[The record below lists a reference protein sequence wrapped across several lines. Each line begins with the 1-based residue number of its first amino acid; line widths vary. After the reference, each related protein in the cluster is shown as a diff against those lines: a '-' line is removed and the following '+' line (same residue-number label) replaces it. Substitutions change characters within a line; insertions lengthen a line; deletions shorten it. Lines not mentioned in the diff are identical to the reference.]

1 MEQEDW
7 EEERWGDEGGCS
19 RRTGGT
25 LTTDK
30 QQKENQKKHKQRTE
44 QGQPVVMAGCNEEAV
59 SKHSEKREKQESNT
73 HNNAN
78 AKRGE
83 KAGNG

>member
-1 MEQEDW
+1 MDK
-7 EEERWGDEGGCS
+7 RDE
-19 RRTGGT
+19 
-25 LTTDK
+25 
-30 QQKENQKKHKQRTE
+30 QKESQKKNKQKESKKKNKKITE
-44 QGQPVVMAGCNEEAV
+44 QGQSVMMAGCNEEDV